1 MIYAEPG
8 SISSATMRPED
19 LIPCFLDELGVL
31 AKANENKEDLAFVEE
46 VIERR
51 EEMCKN
57 DEFSYEEYYDSES
70 ASYDL
75 EELFDRLKV
84 MLYHTFTLALTP
96 AMGRIMG
103 SGYVK
108 TFSMTLKGNKFPI
121 YRRLQKKIMDKKF
134 CMLMTMGILHFTLAM
149 TRGNL
154 RRFGHWFE
162 V

>member
-1 MIYAEPG
+1 
-8 SISSATMRPED
+8 MRPED

-75 EELFDRLKV
+75 EELFDRLEG
-84 MLYHTFTLALTP
+84 YALP
-96 AMGRIMG
+96 YFYFG
-103 SGYVK
+103 SHPGDGADYGFWLCENFQYDFEGKQV
-108 TFSMTLKGNKFPI
+108 SDLSEIAEEDYG
-121 YRRLQKKIMDKKF
+121 QE
-134 CMLMTMGILHFTLAM
+134 ILHVNDHGNITLYSCDDKGKLTEIWA
-149 TRGNL
+149 L
-154 RRFGHWFE
+154 